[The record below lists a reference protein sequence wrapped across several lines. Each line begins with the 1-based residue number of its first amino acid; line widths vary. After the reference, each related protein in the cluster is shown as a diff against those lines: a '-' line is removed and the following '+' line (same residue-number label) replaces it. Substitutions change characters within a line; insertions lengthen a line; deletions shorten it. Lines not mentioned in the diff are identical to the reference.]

1 MLNLLGATATDS
13 RSETGISIRTVS
25 TVASV
30 TGEADELLGGF
41 NAIKRHRLDG
51 RHIARAG

>member
-1 MLNLLGATATDS
+1 MLNLLSATATDS

-30 TGEADELLGGF
+30 TGGADKLLGGLD
-41 NAIKRHRLDG
+41 AIKRHRLDG
-51 RHIARAG
+51 RHITRAG